1 MSFNKEISNLILKKR
16 DIKENSIKNYLIVY
30 KKTFEK
36 AKIEKDKYTIKKLK
50 DILTNPENVLN
61 MLSNLSKDTI
71 RNYTTAFV
79 IFLDAIDEQ
88 ELKNKYIELNKKLN
102 NEIIEKLKNNN
113 KSERQSKNWATMK
126 ELKDIVNNYKK
137 ELDLN
142 KSLKK
147 DELTKKEF
155 NILQKYVLGSL
166 YVGDPVNH
174 PPVRNDYT
182 MEIIDFKDYNKL
194 SEKDKDNNN
203 YLVNKNKSNKF
214 FSFGN
219 YKSKDTYGIKKIK
232 LSEKINKIINI
243 WLKYNKSKHLFL
255 DSLGQPIKANG
266 ISKLLYKIFEPSGK
280 KISSSLLRHIFVSE
294 TFPPQTEERQKI
306 ASNMM
311 HSVEMQS
318 GVYSKNDT

>member
-16 DIKENSIKNYLIVY
+16 DIKERSVKIYLTVY

-36 AKIEKDKYTIKKLK
+36 AQIKEDKYSIKNLK
-50 DILTNPENVLN
+50 EILSNPENVLN

-71 RNYTTAFV
+71 RNYTTAYV
-79 IFLDAIDEQ
+79 VFLDAVDDN
-88 ELKNKYIELNKKLN
+88 ELKDKYIELNHKLN
-102 NEIIEKLKNNN
+102 KEIADNLKDNN

-126 ELKDIVNNYKK
+126 ELRQIVNNYKK
-137 ELDLN
+137 ELDLH

-147 DELTKKEF
+147 EELTKKEF

-166 YVGDPVNH
+166 YVADPLNH

-182 MEIIDFKDYNKL
+182 MEILNIKEYNKL
-194 SEKDKDNNN
+194 PESQNKN
-203 YLVNKNKSNKF
+203 YLVIKNKSTKF

-219 YKSKDTYGIKKIK
+219 YKLKEIYGIKKIK
-232 LSEKINKIINI
+232 LSPIINKIINI
-243 WLKYNKSKHLFL
+243 WLKYNKSKYLFV
-255 DSLGQPIKANG
+255 DSLGKPIKANG

-280 KISSSLLRHIFVSE
+280 KISSTLLRHIFISE
-294 TFPPQTEERQKI
+294 TFPPETEKKQRI

-318 GVYSKNDT
+318 GVYSKNE

>member
-1 MSFNKEISNLILKKR
+1 MAGFQT
-16 DIKENSIKNYLIVY
+16 
-30 KKTFEK
+30 KTFLKYDDYMTPYSAWENIIHLIPK
-36 AKIEKDKYTIKKLK
+36 NNKIWAPFYGDGKQKEHFAKLGFDIIHKKKDFFIYE
-50 DILTNPENVLN
+50 PENYN
-61 MLSNLSKDTI
+61 I
-71 RNYTTAFV
+71 
-79 IFLDAIDEQ
+79 IID
-88 ELKNKYIELNKKLN
+88 NPPFTKK
-102 NEIIEKLKNNN
+102 
-113 KSERQSKNWATMK
+113 K
-126 ELKDIVNNYKK
+126 EVFTRLK

-147 DELTKKEF
+147 DELNKKEF

-182 MEIIDFKDYNKL
+182 REIIDFKDYNKL

-311 HSVEMQS
+311 HSVAMQS
-318 GVYSKNDT
+318 GVYSKNDIKD